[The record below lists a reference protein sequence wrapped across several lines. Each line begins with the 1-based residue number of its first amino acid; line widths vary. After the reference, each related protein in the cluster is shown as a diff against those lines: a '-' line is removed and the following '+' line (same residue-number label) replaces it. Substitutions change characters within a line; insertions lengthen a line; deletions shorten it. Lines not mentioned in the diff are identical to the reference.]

1 MTVPTTSNKISYAAT
16 AGQDTFAYNFKVQT
30 QTDMQIYFDDV
41 LQAVGFSMT
50 GLDDPAGGNVIL
62 DTPLGADTAVTLLR
76 ATDTKQ
82 SVDYSLFSAFP
93 SETHESA
100 LDKAAMMSQDTNE
113 ILTRAIIAPVGGVG
127 YEFPSPES
135 DKLIKWNNAADGL
148 ENSTI
153 DEAALVAVQANA
165 AASADDAA
173 TEAGNAAASADDAA
187 TEAGNAATEA
197 GNAAT
202 EAGNAA
208 SSAADAA
215 TEAGN
220 AASSAADAATEAGNA
235 ASSAA
240 DALAASLGGGFVATQ
255 QAVPSQLVDIA
266 SAVVWVNGQPVQVA
280 GTSAIGGSLSAND
293 RIDRHYWNIAT
304 QSYGILIGVESGSP
318 FAPAYPDNVIP
329 ICQVYRD
336 FSAGGVVTD
345 SDITDE
351 RVMLNR
357 SGGELTY
364 LDTPTILVSR
374 GLYLGGGTFET
385 VTSASLSSVK
395 AKKAIIRVSVRVQNT
410 IGLEFIKV
418 YLRKTSSGLAISDMT
433 LVAEDRE
440 ATGTATSKTVH
451 ATADVIVNLDV
462 LYRFDWFFLSSSGG
476 GTVSA
481 ELYLLGYYS

>member
-220 AASSAADAATEAGNA
+220 AASSAADA
-235 ASSAA
+235 
-240 DALAASLGGGFVATQ
+240 LAASLGGGFVATQ

-318 FAPAYPDNVIP
+318 LAPAYPDNVIP

-336 FSAGGVVTD
+336 FSTGGVVTD

>member
-1 MTVPTTSNKISYAAT
+1 M
-16 AGQDTFAYNFKVQT
+16 
-30 QTDMQIYFDDV
+30 
-41 LQAVGFSMT
+41 
-50 GLDDPAGGNVIL
+50 
-62 DTPLGADTAVTLLR
+62 
-76 ATDTKQ
+76 
-82 SVDYSLFSAFP
+82 
-93 SETHESA
+93 
-100 LDKAAMMSQDTNE
+100 
-113 ILTRAIIAPVGGVG
+113 
-127 YEFPSPES
+127 
-135 DKLIKWNNAADGL
+135 
-148 ENSTI
+148 
-153 DEAALVAVQANA
+153 
-165 AASADDAA
+165 
-173 TEAGNAAASADDAA
+173 
-187 TEAGNAATEA
+187 
-197 GNAAT
+197 
-202 EAGNAA
+202 
-208 SSAADAA
+208 
-215 TEAGN
+215 
-220 AASSAADAATEAGNA
+220 
-235 ASSAA
+235 
-240 DALAASLGGGFVATQ
+240 
-255 QAVPSQLVDIA
+255 PSQLVDIA

>member
-208 SSAADAA
+208 ASAD
-215 TEAGN
+215 
-220 AASSAADAATEAGNA
+220 DAATEAGNA

-240 DALAASLGGGFVATQ
+240 DALATSLGGGFVATQ

>member
-220 AASSAADAATEAGNA
+220 AAASADDAATEAGNA

>member
-187 TEAGNAATEA
+187 TEAGN
-197 GNAAT
+197 
-202 EAGNAA
+202 
-208 SSAADAA
+208 AA

>member
-197 GNAAT
+197 GN
-202 EAGNAA
+202 
-208 SSAADAA
+208 AA

>member
-197 GNAAT
+197 GNALPRRGT
-202 EAGNAA
+202 
-208 SSAADAA
+208 
-215 TEAGN
+215 
-220 AASSAADAATEAGNA
+220 
-235 ASSAA
+235 
-240 DALAASLGGGFVATQ
+240 LHHQ
-255 QAVPSQLVDIA
+255 QQM
-266 SAVVWVNGQPVQVA
+266 
-280 GTSAIGGSLSAND
+280 
-293 RIDRHYWNIAT
+293 H
-304 QSYGILIGVESGSP
+304 
-318 FAPAYPDNVIP
+318 
-329 ICQVYRD
+329 
-336 FSAGGVVTD
+336 
-345 SDITDE
+345 
-351 RVMLNR
+351 
-357 SGGELTY
+357 
-364 LDTPTILVSR
+364 
-374 GLYLGGGTFET
+374 
-385 VTSASLSSVK
+385 
-395 AKKAIIRVSVRVQNT
+395 
-410 IGLEFIKV
+410 
-418 YLRKTSSGLAISDMT
+418 
-433 LVAEDRE
+433 
-440 ATGTATSKTVH
+440 
-451 ATADVIVNLDV
+451 
-462 LYRFDWFFLSSSGG
+462 
-476 GTVSA
+476 
-481 ELYLLGYYS
+481 